1 MRRVPLRRL
10 LSRRLLATDN
20 TLQAMTLRL
29 NGRAVPVIGT
39 ARIYVCGIT
48 PYGTTHLGHAATFV
62 WIDVL
67 ARLLRHTGV
76 QVEVC
81 RNITDVDD
89 DMLEQARRQQDDWRM
104 LAARQTYRFED
115 DMRSLRVGH
124 PTFEPQAHVYVDEV
138 VALAEA
144 LLAVGAAYERGGA
157 VYQRGGPV
165 AERAGL
171 ARDAALALIA
181 DHGGRAG
188 GDEKDD
194 PLDAPVWQRSAE
206 GEPAWPSPWGPG
218 RPGWHSE
225 CAAMALATLGPG
237 IDVHGGGADL
247 AFPHH
252 AFEAAQAE
260 DATGVRPFARSWLHV
275 GTVTVGGEKMAKST
289 GNLVLVHEL
298 LDEAWPPGA
307 IRLLLIDRP
316 WASPWDYREEDLAA
330 AAARLDRLW
339 SRAATPATEPASEKA
354 AVDALLDDLDVGRA
368 LDIAEEAGG
377 HTLRSVGGLLGL
389 F

>member
-1 MRRVPLRRL
+1 
-10 LSRRLLATDN
+10 
-20 TLQAMTLRL
+20 MTLRL
-29 NGRAVPVIGT
+29 NGRPIPVIGT

-67 ARLLRHTGV
+67 ARVLRHTGV
-76 QVEVC
+76 EVEVC
-81 RNITDVDD
+81 RNITDIDD
-89 DMLEQARRQQDDWRM
+89 DMLDQARRQNDDWRM
-104 LAARQTYRFED
+104 LATRQTYRFEE
-115 DMRSLRVGH
+115 DMRLLRVGH
-124 PTFEPQAHVYVDEV
+124 PTYEPQAHVYVNEV
-138 VALAEA
+138 IALAEA
-144 LLAVGAAYERGGA
+144 LLAAGVAYERGGA
-157 VYQRGGPV
+157 VYQRGAAV

-171 ARDAALALIA
+171 DRDAALALLA
-181 DHGGRAG
+181 EHGGRHAEDG
-188 GDEKDD
+188 GKDD
-194 PLDAPVWQRSAE
+194 PLDSPVWQRSAE

-225 CAAMALATLGPG
+225 CAAMALALLGPG

-260 DATGVRPFARSWLHV
+260 DATGVRPFARSWLHA
-275 GTVTVGGEKMAKST
+275 GTVTVGGDKMAKST
-289 GNLVLVHEL
+289 GNLVLVHDL
-298 LDEAWPPGA
+298 LEDNWPAGA

-316 WASPWDYREEDLAA
+316 WASTWDYSAGALGE

-339 SRAATPATEPASEKA
+339 SRAGTSAADPAAEQA
-354 AVDALLDDLDVGRA
+354 AIDALLDDLDVPRA
-368 LDIAEEAGG
+368 LAIAEEAGG
-377 HTLRSVGGLLGL
+377 HTLRAVGALLGL

>member
-1 MRRVPLRRL
+1 
-10 LSRRLLATDN
+10 
-20 TLQAMTLRL
+20 MTLRVA
-29 NGRAVPVIGT
+29 GTAVPVIGT

-62 WIDVL
+62 WVDVL

-81 RNITDVDD
+81 RNITDIDD
-89 DMLEQARRQQDDWRM
+89 DMLEQARRQHDDWRM
-104 LAARQTYRFED
+104 LASRQTYRFED
-115 DMRSLRVGH
+115 DMRQLRVGH

-138 VALAEA
+138 IALASA
-144 LLAVGAAYERGGA
+144 LLDARVAYERGGA
-157 VYQRGGPV
+157 VYHRGAEV
-165 AERAGL
+165 VERAGL
-171 ARDAALALIA
+171 DAEQALALVSE
-181 DHGGRAG
+181 HGGRADDG
-188 GDEKDD
+188 MKDD
-194 PLDAPVWQRSAE
+194 PLDTPVWQRSAE

-260 DATGVRPFARSWLHV
+260 AATGVRPFARSWLHV
-275 GTVTVGGEKMAKST
+275 GTVTVGGKKMAKST

-298 LDEAWPPGA
+298 IEDNWPPGA

-316 WASPWDYREEDLAA
+316 WADSWDYREDDLAA

-339 SRAATPATEPASEKA
+339 SRAGAATSDRASEQA
-354 AVDALLDDLDVGRA
+354 AVDALLDDLDVPRA
-368 LDIAEEAGG
+368 LAIAEEAGG
-377 HTLRSVGGLLGL
+377 HVLRSVGALLGL

>member
-1 MRRVPLRRL
+1 MVSISLTGPTVV
-10 LSRRLLATDN
+10 ATAYAD
-20 TLQAMTLRL
+20 AMTLRL
-29 NGRAVPVIGT
+29 NGRAVPMIGT

-48 PYGTTHLGHAATFV
+48 PYGTTHLGHASTFV

-67 ARLLRHTGV
+67 ARVLRHTGLE
-76 QVEVC
+76 VEVC

-89 DMLEQARRQQDDWRM
+89 DMLEQARRLHDDWRM

-115 DMRSLRVGH
+115 DMRHLRVGQ
-124 PTFEPQAHVYVDEV
+124 PTFEPQAHVYIDEV
-138 VALAEA
+138 IALADA
-144 LLAVGAAYERGGA
+144 LLGAGVAYERDGA
-157 VYQRGGPV
+157 VYQRGAAV

-171 ARDAALALIA
+171 DRDAALALLA
-181 DHGGRAG
+181 DHGGVAA
-188 GDEKDD
+188 DPLKDD

-206 GEPAWPSPWGPG
+206 DEPTWPSPWGPG

-225 CAAMALATLGPG
+225 CAAMALATLGSG
-237 IDVHGGGADL
+237 IDIHGGGADL

-260 DATGVRPFARSWLHV
+260 DATGVRPFARAWLHA

-289 GNLVLVHEL
+289 GNLVLVHDL
-298 LDEAWPPGA
+298 LDDNWPPGA
-307 IRLLLIDRP
+307 IRLLLIGRP
-316 WASPWDYREEDLAA
+316 WAESWDYSEEALSA

-339 SRAATPATEPASEKA
+339 SRAGTPATDDVSEKA
-354 AVDALLDDLDVGRA
+354 AIDALLDDLDAPKA

-377 HTLRSVGGLLGL
+377 HTLRAVGALLGL

>member
-1 MRRVPLRRL
+1 MPLRV
-10 LSRRLLATDN
+10 
-20 TLQAMTLRL
+20 
-29 NGRAVPVIGT
+29 NGRPVPVIGT

-76 QVEVC
+76 EVEVC

-89 DMLEQARRQQDDWRM
+89 DLLEQARRQHDDWRM

-115 DMRSLRVGH
+115 DMRQLRVGS

-138 VALAEA
+138 IALAQA
-144 LLAVGAAYERGGA
+144 LLSSGTAYERGGA
-157 VYQRGGPV
+157 VYYPGTAV

-171 ARDAALALIA
+171 ERDAALALVA
-181 DHGGRAG
+181 EHGGRPDDA
-188 GDEKDD
+188 DKDD
-194 PLDAPVWQRSAE
+194 PLDTPVWQRSAE
-206 GEPAWPSPWGPG
+206 GEPSWPSPWGPG
-218 RPGWHSE
+218 RPGWHAE
-225 CAAMALATLGPG
+225 CSAMALATLGPG

-247 AFPHH
+247 IFPHH

-298 LDEAWPPGA
+298 LEDAWPAGA
-307 IRLLLIDRP
+307 VRLLLIDRP
-316 WASPWDYREEDLAA
+316 WASSWDYREEDLAA
-330 AAARLDRLW
+330 AAERLDRLW
-339 SRAATPATEPASEKA
+339 SRAGSPSTDPASEQA
-354 AVDALLDDLDVGRA
+354 AVDALLDDLDVPRA
-368 LDIAEEAGG
+368 LAIAEEAGG
-377 HTLRSVGGLLGL
+377 HALRSVGGLLGL

>member
-1 MRRVPLRRL
+1 
-10 LSRRLLATDN
+10 
-20 TLQAMTLRL
+20 MTLRV

-81 RNITDVDD
+81 RNITDIDD

-104 LAARQTYRFED
+104 LASRQTYRFED
-115 DMRSLRVGH
+115 DMRLLRVGH

-138 VALAEA
+138 IALASA
-144 LLAVGAAYERGGA
+144 LLEVGVAYEREGA
-157 VYQRGGPV
+157 VYHRGADV

-171 ARDAALALIA
+171 DLDAALALDA
-181 DHGGRAG
+181 EHGGRRDDG
-188 GDEKDD
+188 KRDD
-194 PLDAPVWQRSAE
+194 PRDALVWQRSAE

-225 CAAMALATLGPG
+225 CAAMALATLGSG

-260 DATGVRPFARSWLHV
+260 AATGVRPFARSWLHV

-289 GNLVLVHEL
+289 GNLVLVHQLIE
-298 LDEAWPPGA
+298 DNWPPAA

-316 WASPWDYREEDLAA
+316 WARAWDYREEDLSA

-339 SRAATPATEPASEKA
+339 SRAGTSSTDPASEKA
-354 AVDALLDDLDVGRA
+354 AIDALLDDLDVPRA
-368 LDIAEEAGG
+368 LAIAEEAGG
-377 HTLRSVGGLLGL
+377 HTLRSIGAVLGL

>member
-1 MRRVPLRRL
+1 
-10 LSRRLLATDN
+10 
-20 TLQAMTLRL
+20 MTLRL
-29 NGRAVPVIGT
+29 NGRAVPIIGT

-67 ARLLRHTGV
+67 ARVLRHTGV
-76 QVEVC
+76 EVEVC

-89 DMLEQARRQQDDWRM
+89 DMLEQARRQHDDWRM

-115 DMRSLRVGH
+115 DMRLLRVGR
-124 PTFEPQAHVYVDEV
+124 PTFEPQAHAYVDEV
-138 VALAEA
+138 IALTGA
-144 LLAVGAAYERGGA
+144 LLAAGAAYEHEGA
-157 VYQRGGPV
+157 VYQRGAAV

-171 ARDAALALIA
+171 ARDEALALLA
-181 DHGGRAG
+181 EHGARPEDAKG
-188 GDEKDD
+188 ED
-194 PLDAPVWQRSAE
+194 PLDAPVWQRSADD
-206 GEPAWPSPWGPG
+206 EPSWPSPWGPG
-218 RPGWHSE
+218 RPGWHAE

-247 AFPHH
+247 TFPHH

-260 DATGVRPFARSWLHV
+260 DATGVRPFARSWLHA
-275 GTVTVGGEKMAKST
+275 GTVTIGGAKMAKST
-289 GNLVLVHEL
+289 GNLVLVHDL
-298 LDEAWPPGA
+298 LDDNWPPGA

-316 WASPWDYREEDLAA
+316 WSESWDYRQEDLAA
-330 AAARLDRLW
+330 AGDRLDRLW
-339 SRAATPATEPASEKA
+339 SRAGTSSTDPASEQA
-354 AVDALLDDLDVGRA
+354 AVDALLDDLDVPRA

-377 HTLRSVGGLLGL
+377 HTLRAVGALLGL

>member
-1 MRRVPLRRL
+1 
-10 LSRRLLATDN
+10 
-20 TLQAMTLRL
+20 MTLRL
-29 NGRAVPVIGT
+29 HGRPVPIIGT

-76 QVEVC
+76 EVEVC

-89 DMLEQARRQQDDWRM
+89 DMLEHARRQHDDWRM

-115 DMRSLRVGH
+115 DMRQLRVGT

-138 VALAEA
+138 VALAQA
-144 LLAVGAAYERGGA
+144 LLAAGVAYDRNGS
-157 VYQRGGPV
+157 VYQRGAAV

-171 ARDAALALIA
+171 DRDAALALIA
-181 DHGGRAG
+181 AQGGRAE
-188 GDEKDD
+188 DLRDD

-206 GEPAWPSPWGPG
+206 GEPSWPSPWGAG

-252 AFEAAQAE
+252 AFESAQAE

-298 LDEAWPPGA
+298 LDDAWPPGA

-316 WASPWDYREEDLAA
+316 WASSWDYREEDLASA
-330 AAARLDRLW
+330 AERLDRLW
-339 SRAATPATEPASEKA
+339 SRAGTPATDPAGEQA
-354 AVDALLDDLDVGRA
+354 AVDALLDDLDVRRA

>member
-1 MRRVPLRRL
+1 LTGP
-10 LSRRLLATDN
+10 
-20 TLQAMTLRL
+20 TLPVTAYADVMTLRL
-29 NGRAVPVIGT
+29 NGRMVPMIGT

-48 PYGTTHLGHAATFV
+48 PYGTTHLGHASTFV

-67 ARLLRHTGV
+67 ARLLRHTGLD
-76 QVEVC
+76 VEVC
-81 RNITDVDD
+81 RNITDIDD
-89 DMLEQARRQQDDWRM
+89 DMLEQARRLHDDWRM

-115 DMRSLRVGH
+115 DMRHLQVGQ
-124 PTFEPQAHVYVDEV
+124 PTFEPQAHVYIAEV
-138 VALAEA
+138 IALAEA
-144 LLAVGAAYERGGA
+144 LLAAGVAYERDGA
-157 VYQRGGPV
+157 VYQRGAAV

-171 ARDAALALIA
+171 DRDAALALVA
-181 DHGGRAG
+181 DHGGGA
-188 GDEKDD
+188 DDPLKDD
-194 PLDAPVWQRSAE
+194 PLDTPVWQRSAE

-247 AFPHH
+247 TFPHH

-260 DATGVRPFARSWLHV
+260 DATGVRPFARSWLHA
-275 GTVTVGGEKMAKST
+275 GTVTVGGQKMAKST
-289 GNLVLVHEL
+289 GNLVLVHDL
-298 LDEAWPPGA
+298 LDDNWPPGA

-316 WASPWDYREEDLAA
+316 WPRSWDYTEEALAG

-339 SRAATPATEPASEKA
+339 SRAGTPATNTASEQA
-354 AVDALLDDLDVGRA
+354 AVDALLDDLDVPRA
-368 LDIAEEAGG
+368 LDIAEDAGG
-377 HTLRSVGGLLGL
+377 HALRSVGALLGL

>member
-1 MRRVPLRRL
+1 
-10 LSRRLLATDN
+10 
-20 TLQAMTLRL
+20 MTLRL

-48 PYGTTHLGHAATFV
+48 PYGTTHLGHASTFV

-67 ARLLRHTGV
+67 ARVLRHTGV
-76 QVEVC
+76 EVEVC
-81 RNITDVDD
+81 RNITDIDD
-89 DMLEQARRQQDDWRM
+89 DMLEQARRQHDDWRL

-115 DMRSLRVGH
+115 DMRHLRVAH
-124 PTFEPQAHVYVDEV
+124 PTYEPQAHAYVDEV
-138 VALAEA
+138 IALA
-144 LLAVGAAYERGGA
+144 GA
-157 VYQRGGPV
+157 Q
-165 AERAGL
+165 L
-171 ARDAALALIA
+171 F
-181 DHGGRAG
+181 
-188 GDEKDD
+188 
-194 PLDAPVWQRSAE
+194 
-206 GEPAWPSPWGPG
+206 AWPSPWGPG

-252 AFEAAQAE
+252 AYEAAQAE
-260 DATGVRPFARSWLHV
+260 DATGVRPFARSWLHA

-289 GNLVLVHEL
+289 GNLVLVHDL
-298 LDEAWPPGA
+298 LADNWPPGA

-316 WASPWDYREEDLAA
+316 WAESWDYSDDALAA
-330 AAARLDRLW
+330 AASRLDRLW
-339 SRAATPATEPASEKA
+339 SRAGTSAADGPSEQA
-354 AVDALLDDLDVGRA
+354 AFDALLDDLDVPRA

-377 HTLRSVGGLLGL
+377 HALRSVGAVLGL

>member
-1 MRRVPLRRL
+1 MPLRV
-10 LSRRLLATDN
+10 
-20 TLQAMTLRL
+20 
-29 NGRAVPVIGT
+29 NGRPVPVIGT

-76 QVEVC
+76 EVEVC

-89 DMLEQARRQQDDWRM
+89 DLLEQARRQHDDWRM

-115 DMRSLRVGH
+115 DMRQLRVGS

-138 VALAEA
+138 IALAQA
-144 LLAVGAAYERGGA
+144 LLSSGTAYQRGGA
-157 VYQRGGPV
+157 VYYPGTAV

-171 ARDAALALIA
+171 ERDAALALVA
-181 DHGGRAG
+181 EHGGRPDDA
-188 GDEKDD
+188 DKDD
-194 PLDAPVWQRSAE
+194 PLDTPVWQRSAE
-206 GEPAWPSPWGPG
+206 GEPSWPSPWGQG
-218 RPGWHSE
+218 RPGWHAE
-225 CAAMALATLGPG
+225 CSAMALATLGPG

-247 AFPHH
+247 IFPHH

-275 GTVTVGGEKMAKST
+275 GTVTVGGQKMAKST

-298 LDEAWPPGA
+298 LKDAWPAGA
-307 IRLLLIDRP
+307 VRLLLIDRP
-316 WASPWDYREEDLAA
+316 WASSWDYREEDLAA
-330 AAARLDRLW
+330 AAERLDRLW
-339 SRAATPATEPASEKA
+339 SRAGSPS
-354 AVDALLDDLDVGRA
+354 
-368 LDIAEEAGG
+368 
-377 HTLRSVGGLLGL
+377 
-389 F
+389 

>member
-1 MRRVPLRRL
+1 
-10 LSRRLLATDN
+10 
-20 TLQAMTLRL
+20 MTLRL
-29 NGRAVPVIGT
+29 NGQRVPVIGT

-48 PYGTTHLGHAATFV
+48 PYGTTHLGHASTFV

-76 QVEVC
+76 DVEVC
-81 RNITDVDD
+81 RNITDIDD
-89 DMLEQARRQQDDWRM
+89 DMLEQARHQHDDWRM

-115 DMRSLRVGH
+115 DMRHLRVGH
-124 PTFEPQAHVYVDEV
+124 PTYEPQAHVYVDEV
-138 VALAEA
+138 IALAGA
-144 LLAVGAAYERGGA
+144 LLDAGAAYQRAGA
-157 VYQRGGPV
+157 VYQRGAPV
-165 AERAGL
+165 VERAGL
-171 ARDAALALIA
+171 ERQRALALIA
-181 DHGGRAG
+181 DHGDDTDDPAK
-188 GDEKDD
+188 ED
-194 PLDAPVWQRSAE
+194 PLDTPVWQRSQE

-252 AFEAAQAE
+252 AYEAAQAE
-260 DATGVRPFARSWLHV
+260 EATGVRPFARAWLHA

-289 GNLVLVHEL
+289 GNLVLVHDL
-298 LDEAWPPGA
+298 LEDHWPPGA

-316 WASPWDYREEDLAA
+316 WAESWDYSADALAGA
-330 AAARLDRLW
+330 ASRLDRLW
-339 SRAATPATEPASEKA
+339 SRAGTSASDPTSEQA
-354 AVDALLDDLDVGRA
+354 AVDALLDDLDVPRA

-377 HTLRSVGGLLGL
+377 HALRTVGALLGI

>member
-1 MRRVPLRRL
+1 
-10 LSRRLLATDN
+10 
-20 TLQAMTLRL
+20 MTLRL
-29 NGRAVPVIGT
+29 NGQAVPVIGT
-39 ARIYVCGIT
+39 ARVYVCGIT

-76 QVEVC
+76 EVEVC
-81 RNITDVDD
+81 RNITDIDD
-89 DMLEQARRQQDDWRM
+89 DMLEEARRQQDDWRA
-104 LAARQTYRFED
+104 LATRQTYRFED
-115 DMRSLRVGH
+115 DMRVLRVGH
-124 PTFEPQAHVYVDEV
+124 PTFEPQAHVYVGEV
-138 VALAEA
+138 VALARA
-144 LLAVGAAYERGGA
+144 LLDAGVAYERGGG
-157 VYQRGGPV
+157 VYHRGAAV

-171 ARDAALALIA
+171 ERDAALALLA
-181 DHGGRAG
+181 QHGGRADDG
-188 GDEKDD
+188 AKDD
-194 PLDAPVWQRSAE
+194 PLDTPVWQPAGT

-260 DATGVRPFARSWLHV
+260 AATGVRPFARSWLHV

-298 LDEAWPPGA
+298 IEDNWPPGA

-316 WASPWDYREEDLAA
+316 WGASWDYGPAALEA

-339 SRAATPATEPASEKA
+339 SRAATPSTDPGAEQA
-354 AVDALLDDLDVGRA
+354 AVDALLDDLDVPRA

-377 HTLRSVGGLLGL
+377 HALRSVGAVLGL

>member
-1 MRRVPLRRL
+1 
-10 LSRRLLATDN
+10 
-20 TLQAMTLRL
+20 MTLRL
-29 NGRAVPVIGT
+29 NHQAVPIIGT

-48 PYGTTHLGHAATFV
+48 PYGTTHLGHASTFV

-67 ARLLRHTGV
+67 ARLLRHTGTE
-76 QVEVC
+76 VEVC

-89 DMLEQARRQQDDWRM
+89 DMLEQARRLHDDWRM

-115 DMRSLRVGH
+115 DMRQLRVGQ

-138 VALAEA
+138 IALAEA
-144 LLAVGAAYERGGA
+144 LLAAGVAYQRDGG
-157 VYQRGGPV
+157 VYQRGAAV
-165 AERAGL
+165 ADRAGL
-171 ARDAALALIA
+171 DRAAALALLAA
-181 DHGGRAG
+181 DGGAA
-188 GDEKDD
+188 DDPMKDD

-206 GEPAWPSPWGPG
+206 GEPTWPSPWGPG

-225 CAAMALATLGPG
+225 CAAMALATLGSG

-260 DATGVRPFARSWLHV
+260 DATGVRPFARSWLHA

-289 GNLVLVHEL
+289 GNLVLVPDL
-298 LDEAWPPGA
+298 LDDNWPPGA

-316 WASPWDYREEDLAA
+316 WAESWDYSEAALTAA
-330 AAARLDRLW
+330 ATRLDRLW
-339 SRAATPATEPASEKA
+339 SRAGTPTIAEASEKA
-354 AVDALLDDLDVGRA
+354 AVDALVDDLDVPKA

-377 HTLRSVGGLLGL
+377 HALRSIGALLGV